1 MRAVSNRTV
10 LVIDEDA
17 AFRERLTS
25 ILSALGV
32 RVETA
37 QGEDRILESLGR
49 RVPEAVFIAV
59 DLPDKEGYGLFSK
72 IKKARRRVPVAL
84 VTSTIA
90 AADLKLHEKL
100 KVHAEAYL
108 DKRAVTDDE
117 LREVIETRLGI
128 SPAEPAP
135 EPVVEEPTTREE
147 PDDAPAEEAEV
158 PMGPIGAKRPIGQ
171 DPKAATAVI
180 EPWLAELLDPE
191 TTAILADLDEETSL
205 AGTPRPAAVSGEVSP
220 ARVAELEEEVE
231 GLRQE
236 LDQARRD
243 ARSSPFSSEF
253 LVLREEAS
261 AKDKRMRVLQ
271 GALGRR
277 DSQVAVVKAKLT
289 DFARRLLEARREAEH
304 GREQVSDLKGELE
317 AAQGKLQRL
326 FDEVE
331 EHERKHDDE
340 AKALRKEI
348 ADAEARHAEA
358 RRELASEIASLKA
371 SQAKAWEA
379 RDAEHASSLEA
390 LERKLREQKSQLA
403 DELKSKYGEK
413 IQEIQASHGRA
424 LVALREEHE
433 RDAQAIHNSYRET
446 AERAATEA
454 QEVLRQASETSA
466 SALDSANRQRLAE
479 MARVE
484 EKRRADLAE
493 SDKRHRDELQALAQK
508 HRAEKELLAKDVE
521 SAHARI
527 ERSSVEF
534 GAKVQDV
541 VKGLDEERARHQET
555 RERYE
560 RELEALQ
567 SAHSKH
573 VEQSEQD
580 QFSALAGLS
589 RKFREDRTRL
599 MEIERHKWE
608 ETARTLHLDHAR
620 SLEGLEKQY
629 RDECAALSAAH
640 EAAMLQKD
648 ADAEQVRKIEVEKAR
663 IQIQESFEK
672 TMRGHA
678 DELASLRQEHE
689 KEVSVLRAA
698 HMEALQKRDRDNQQA
713 LRDAV
718 ESAKTEAFDRTD
730 RARQEAADS
739 LASQRREYE
748 EEITAFEE
756 AHRETVAKLDQEA
769 REAVRR
775 AEEERNEAREAA
787 DGLRA
792 QMAEMDA
799 RHRSSATLADEKH
812 KSEVREVTKDFKA
825 RLTQLEEEKQFLS
838 ASIEK
843 LKRQSSTE
851 LTRALDSLAH
861 EKKLHQ
867 SSQDRYERRLA
878 ELNVRHSEG
887 IKQIEKDWMEKFEL
901 LEKNFNEK
909 SERAVASVEGEW
921 RARMEKE
928 RFGHQE
934 GTSALTRDFEMELAT
949 VRQQMERSRGI
960 EESYQAAA
968 RDLTT
973 MKASVEELTR
983 SLAEAHNEI
992 ADRDRA
998 LQDQTRRLQEN
1009 GKTIASLKA
1018 VIDDFSRS
1026 VEGYMRDRE
1035 ESDQTISSLKAV
1047 IDDFYRG
1054 IDEETSGERKN

>member
-1 MRAVSNRTV
+1 MRAVSDRIV

-17 AFRERLTS
+17 EFQERLTS
-25 ILSALGV
+25 LLSALGV

-37 QGEDRILESLGR
+37 RGEDQILELLGR
-49 RVPEAVFIAV
+49 RIPEAVFIAV
-59 DLPDKEGYGLFSK
+59 DLPEKEGYALFSK

-84 VTSTIA
+84 VTSTISRS
-90 AADLKLHEKL
+90 DLKLHEKL

-108 DKRAVTDDE
+108 DKRAVTEDE
-117 LREVIETRLGI
+117 LREAIETRLSI
-128 SPAEPAP
+128 SPPEPSEEAAKEVVEVVEKEELAKTHPTEAAAEPLEAP
-135 EPVVEEPTTREE
+135 RS
-147 PDDAPAEEAEV
+147 A
-158 PMGPIGAKRPIGQ
+158 
-171 DPKAATAVI
+171 I

-191 TTAILADLDEETSL
+191 TNAILADLDEETSL
-205 AGTPRPAAVSGEVSP
+205 SGASKRSTVEGEVSP
-220 ARVAELEEEVE
+220 ERVAELEEELE

-236 LDQARRD
+236 LEHARRD

-253 LVLREEAS
+253 LALREEAS
-261 AKDKRMRVLQ
+261 AKDKRLRALQ
-271 GALGRR
+271 EALGRR

-289 DFARRLLEARREAEH
+289 DLARKLLETRRENDLS
-304 GREQVSDLKGELE
+304 REQVSDLKGELE

-331 EHERKHDDE
+331 EHERKREEE

-348 ADAEARHAEA
+348 ADADTRHAEA
-358 RRELASEIASLKA
+358 RRELESEIASLKA
-371 SQAKAWEA
+371 SHGKAREN
-379 RDAEHASSLEA
+379 REDEHASSLEA
-390 LERKLREQKSQLA
+390 LERKLRDQKSQLA

-413 IQEIQASHGRA
+413 LEELQSSHGRDLA
-424 LVALREEHE
+424 ALREEHQKE
-433 RDAQAIHNSYRET
+433 TQSTHDSYRET
-446 AERAATEA
+446 AARAALEA
-454 QEVLRQASETSA
+454 QEALHQASENSA
-466 SALDSANRQRLAE
+466 SALEGANRQRLAE
-479 MARVE
+479 LARAE
-484 EKRRADLAE
+484 EKQRADLTE

-508 HRAEKELLAKDVE
+508 HRAEKEMLARDVE
-521 SAHARI
+521 SSQARI
-527 ERSSVEF
+527 ERMSAEF

-541 VKGLDEERARHQET
+541 VKCLDEERARHQET

-560 RELEALQ
+560 QELGTLQ
-567 SAHSKH
+567 TAHSKH

-599 MEIERHKWE
+599 MEIERQKWE

-620 SLEGLEKQY
+620 ALEGFEKQY
-629 RDECAALSAAH
+629 QDESAALKAAH
-640 EAAMLQKD
+640 EVDLRQKD
-648 ADAEQVRKIEVEKAR
+648 AEGEQARKIEVEKAR
-663 IQIQESFEK
+663 VQVQESFEK
-672 TMRGHA
+672 TLRGHA

-689 KEVSVLRAA
+689 REASSLRAA
-698 HMEALQKRDRDNQQA
+698 HMEALQKRDRESQQA
-713 LRDAV
+713 IREAV
-718 ESAKTEAFDRTD
+718 EAAKTDALDRTD
-730 RARQEAADS
+730 RAREEAAEA

-748 EEITAFEE
+748 EEITAFEK

-769 REAVRR
+769 REALRR
-775 AEEERNEAREAA
+775 AEEERDEAREAA

-799 RHRSSATLADEKH
+799 RHRSSSTLADEKH
-812 KSEVREVTKDFKA
+812 KSEVRELTKDFKT
-825 RLTQLEEEKQFLS
+825 RLSQLQEEKQFLS

-851 LTRALDSLAH
+851 LTRALDSFAH

-878 ELNVRHSEG
+878 ELNLRHSEG

-901 LEKNFNEK
+901 LEKTFNEK
-909 SERAVASVEGEW
+909 SEKAVSSLERDW

-928 RFGHQE
+928 RFGHE
-934 GTSALTRDFEMELAT
+934 EATSALTRDFEMELAT

-973 MKASVEELTR
+973 VKGSVEELTR

-998 LQDQTRRLQEN
+998 LQDQTRRLSEKT
-1009 GKTIASLKA
+1009 KTIASLKA

-1054 IDEETSGERKN
+1054 IDRENPGERKN

>member
-1 MRAVSNRTV
+1 MRAVSDRIV

-17 AFRERLTS
+17 AFRERLST

-37 QGEDRILESLGR
+37 QGEDQILEAFGR

-59 DLPDKEGYGLFSK
+59 DLPAKEGYGLFSK

-84 VTSTIA
+84 ATSTISA
-90 AADLKLHEKL
+90 SDLKLHEKL

-108 DKRAVTDDE
+108 DKRALTDDE
-117 LREVIETRLGI
+117 LRDAIETRLGI
-128 SPAEPAP
+128 SPAEPAS
-135 EPVVEEPTTREE
+135 ENAVEEPLPDEE
-147 PDDAPAEEAEV
+147 PSESQPEEAAPEV
-158 PMGPIGAKRPIGQ
+158 REP
-171 DPKAATAVI
+171 ATSMALL

-191 TTAILADLDEETSL
+191 TTAILAELDEESSL
-205 AGTPRPAAVSGEVSP
+205 AGTPRKGTVEGEVSP
-220 ARVAELEEEVE
+220 ERVAQLEEELLGV
-231 GLRQE
+231 RQE
-236 LDQARRD
+236 LDHARRD

-261 AKDKRMRVLQ
+261 AKDKRLRALQ
-271 GALGRR
+271 EALGRR

-289 DFARRLLEARREAEH
+289 DFARQLLEARRDVDH
-304 GREQVSDLKGELE
+304 SREQVSDLKGELE
-317 AAQGKLQRL
+317 AAQGKLQHL

-331 EHERKHDDE
+331 EHERKHDDD
-340 AKALRKEI
+340 AKGLRKEI

-358 RRELASEIASLKA
+358 RRELEAEIASLKA
-371 SQAKAWEA
+371 AHTNARESQES
-379 RDAEHASSLEA
+379 EHASSLEA
-390 LERKLREQKSQLA
+390 LEQKLREQKSQLA
-403 DELKSKYGEK
+403 DVLKSKYGDKLKEL
-413 IQEIQASHGRA
+413 QSSHGRA
-424 LVALREEHE
+424 LASLREEHE
-433 RDAQAIHNSYRET
+433 RDAQAIHDSYRET
-446 AERAATEA
+446 AARAAAEA
-454 QEVLRQASETSA
+454 QEVLRQASEKSA
-466 SALDSANRQRLAE
+466 SALEGANRQRLAE
-479 MARVE
+479 LARAE
-484 EKRRADLAE
+484 EKRRADLADSE
-493 SDKRHRDELQALAQK
+493 RRHRDDLQALAQK
-508 HRAEKELLAKDVE
+508 HRAEKELMARDVE
-521 SAHARI
+521 SSQTRI
-527 ERSSVEF
+527 ERISAEF

-560 RELEALQ
+560 QELEALQ
-567 SAHSKH
+567 TAHSKH

-589 RKFREDRTRL
+589 RKFREDRTRF
-599 MEIERHKWE
+599 MEIERQKWE

-620 SLEGLEKQY
+620 ALEGIEKQY
-629 RDECAALSAAH
+629 QDEAVALKAAH
-640 EAAMLQKD
+640 EASLLQR
-648 ADAEQVRKIEVEKAR
+648 DAEGEQARKLEVERAR
-663 IQIQESFEK
+663 AQIQESFEK
-672 TMRGHA
+672 TLRGHA

-689 KEVSVLRAA
+689 REVSSLRAA
-698 HMEALQKRDRDNQQA
+698 HMEALQKRDRESQQA
-713 LRDAV
+713 IREAG
-718 ESAKTEAFDRTD
+718 EAAKTEALDRTD
-730 RARQEAADS
+730 RAREEAAQA

-748 EEITAFEE
+748 EEFTAFEK
-756 AHRETVAKLDQEA
+756 AHEETVTKLEQAA
-769 REAVRR
+769 REALRR
-775 AEEERNEAREAA
+775 ADEERDEARSGA

-792 QMAEMDA
+792 EMAEMDA
-799 RHRSSATLADEKH
+799 RHRSSSTLADESH
-812 KSEVREVTKDFKA
+812 KSEVRELTKDFKT
-825 RLTQLEEEKQFLS
+825 RISQLDEEKQFLS
-838 ASIEK
+838 SSIEK
-843 LKRQSSTE
+843 LKRQSASE

-878 ELNVRHSEG
+878 ELNVRHAEG

-901 LEKNFNEK
+901 LEKSFNER
-909 SERAVASVEGEW
+909 SEKAISSLERDW
-921 RARMEKE
+921 RARIEKD
-928 RFGHQE
+928 RFGHE
-934 GTSALTRDFEMELAT
+934 EATAALTRDFEMELAT
-949 VRQQMERSRGI
+949 VRQQIERSRGI

-973 MKASVEELTR
+973 IKGSVEELTR

-1009 GKTIASLKA
+1009 TKTISSLKA

-1054 IDEETSGERKN
+1054 IGSENPEERKN

>member
-1 MRAVSNRTV
+1 MRAVSDRTV

-17 AFRERLTS
+17 GFRERLTS
-25 ILSALGV
+25 LLDAHGV

-37 QGEDRILESLGR
+37 QGEDQILEALGR

-59 DLPDKEGYGLFSK
+59 DLPEKQGYGLFSK

-84 VTSTIA
+84 VTSTISPS
-90 AADLKLHEKL
+90 DLKLHEKL

-108 DKRAVTDDE
+108 DKRAITDDE
-117 LREVIETRLGI
+117 LRDAIETRLGI
-128 SPAEPAP
+128 SPVEPAP
-135 EPVVEEPTTREE
+135 EKAVTEPLPDREPSESRPEAAAADVRE
-147 PDDAPAEEAEV
+147 PAKSKAPL
-158 PMGPIGAKRPIGQ
+158 
-171 DPKAATAVI
+171 
-180 EPWLAELLDPE
+180 EPWLVELLDPE

-205 AGTPRPAAVSGEVSP
+205 VGAPRTEAVSGEVSP
-220 ARVAELEEEVE
+220 ERVAELEEELSS
-231 GLRQE
+231 LRQE
-236 LDQARRD
+236 LDHARRD

-261 AKDKRMRVLQ
+261 AKDKRLRALQ
-271 GALGRR
+271 EALGRR
-277 DSQVAVVKAKLT
+277 DSQVAVVKSKLT
-289 DFARRLLEARREAEH
+289 DLARRLLEARRDVDH
-304 GREQVSDLKGELE
+304 SQEQVSDLKGELE

-340 AKALRKEI
+340 QKALRKEI

-358 RRELASEIASLKA
+358 RRELESEIASLKA
-371 SQAKAWEA
+371 SYAKTRES
-379 RDAEHASSLEA
+379 RDDEHASSLEA
-390 LERKLREQKSQLA
+390 LERKLCEQKSQLA

-413 IQEIQASHGRA
+413 IKEIQSSHGRA
-424 LVALREEHE
+424 LIALREEHE
-433 RDAQAIHNSYRET
+433 KDAQSIHDSYRET
-446 AERAATEA
+446 AARAAAEA
-454 QEVLRQASETSA
+454 QEVLRQASEKSA
-466 SALDSANRQRLAE
+466 SALEGANRQRLAE
-479 MARVE
+479 LARAE
-484 EKRRADLAE
+484 EKRRADLTE
-493 SDKRHRDELQALAQK
+493 SDKRHLDELQALAQK
-508 HRAEKELLAKDVE
+508 HLAEKELLARDVE
-521 SAHARI
+521 AAQARI
-527 ERSSVEF
+527 ERISAEF

-560 RELEALQ
+560 QELGTLQ
-567 SAHSKH
+567 TAHSKH
-573 VEQSEQD
+573 VEQAEQD

-589 RKFREDRTRL
+589 RKFREDRTRS
-599 MEIERHKWE
+599 MEIERKKWE

-620 SLEGLEKQY
+620 ALEGIEKQY
-629 RDECAALSAAH
+629 QDESAAQKAAH
-640 EAAMLQKD
+640 EASLRQR
-648 ADAEQVRKIEVEKAR
+648 DAEGEQARKLEVERAR
-663 IQIQESFEK
+663 VQIQESFEK
-672 TMRGHA
+672 TLRGHA

-689 KEVSVLRAA
+689 KEVSSLRAA
-698 HMEALQKRDRDNQQA
+698 HMEALQKRDRESQQS
-713 LRDAV
+713 LREAV
-718 ESAKTEAFDRTD
+718 EAAKTEAVDRTD
-730 RARQEAADS
+730 RAREEAAEA

-748 EEITAFEE
+748 DEISAFEK

-769 REAVRR
+769 REALRR

-799 RHRSSATLADEKH
+799 RHRSSSTLADERH
-812 KSEVREVTKDFKA
+812 KSEVRDLTKDFKT
-825 RLTQLEEEKQFLS
+825 RLSQLQEEKQFLS
-838 ASIEK
+838 TSTEK
-843 LKRQSSTE
+843 VKRHSSTE

-878 ELNVRHSEG
+878 ELNLRHSEG

-901 LEKNFNEK
+901 LEKTFNEK
-909 SERAVASVEGEW
+909 SDKVVSSLERDW

-928 RFGHQE
+928 RFGHE
-934 GTSALTRDFEMELAT
+934 EATSALTRDFEMELAT
-949 VRQQMERSRGI
+949 VRQQIERSRGI

-973 MKASVEELTR
+973 MKGSVDELTR

-998 LQDQTRRLQEN
+998 LQDQTRQISEST
-1009 GKTIASLKA
+1009 KTISSLKA

-1054 IDEETSGERKN
+1054 IDGETSGERKN